1 MNADVEMRSS
11 PNSVRTDEAPGSSLV
26 RRERRGKR
34 GSVVIVL
41 AGLLFTLV
49 TGVAGAG
56 LLTNLKSG
64 GFDDPGSDSVA
75 ASTILAD
82 RFPGSDPNLAMIVE
96 VPDGLDSPAADD
108 ALAGIERTVARVAG
122 AAVTESYA
130 TSSQLA
136 DGDTRGAVLVAI
148 PGDEDTVQR
157 ATASLR
163 STIRAEVSSDVR
175 FGGIAG
181 INDDLNTQVESDI
194 ILAESIAIPLT
205 LILLFF
211 IFRGAVAALIPVGV
225 AAVTIIGSLGI
236 LNLFAQVT
244 SVSVFAVNLVT
255 ALGLGLAIDYCLLF
269 LTRYRDERALG
280 ASDQV
285 ALESARRKTV
295 PTIIISGT
303 TVAAA
308 LASLFLFEQYFLR
321 SFALAG
327 LLVVACTVLGA
338 VFLLP
343 AALALLGPRID
354 WVQLRIPA
362 RRAGSGRRF
371 WYAVGDG
378 AYRRPWLAL
387 PVIAMLVLMALPF
400 AHAQFGVP
408 DERTLPAGT
417 ESRVVTEQLRS
428 HFGLTAGDS
437 LTAVT
442 ENWKGTDAELAGY
455 AERLSEVAGVRSV
468 TTSAGVYADGRLVD
482 SGDPALEPLF
492 RDGSA
497 LWIRMATDVVSYSA
511 EGTDLVRLVRAI
523 QPGGGSE
530 VHIGGLAAQ
539 MTDINA
545 SISSR
550 LPAAAGLIAA
560 LTLVIL
566 FLFTGSILLPIKAL
580 VLNVLGLVSILGLSV
595 FIFQDGHFAG
605 VLGFT
610 PSPIAVSIP
619 ILLFCI
625 AFGLSMDYEIFLLA
639 RIQEKFHASGDL
651 RDAVRSGLGASGP
664 IISAAAL
671 ILAVSFFAMATSG
684 VSLIKMLGL
693 GTGIAIL
700 IDATLIRG
708 VLVPV
713 FMRLAGKYN
722 WWAPRWLRA
731 VHRRVGIR
739 EG

>member
-1 MNADVEMRSS
+1 MNADVDVRSS
-11 PNSVRTDEAPGSSLV
+11 PGSIQTDEGVGSS
-26 RRERRGKR
+26 RGRPGRRGKR
-34 GSVVIVL
+34 GSIVILL
-41 AGLLFTLV
+41 AGVLFTIV

-96 VPDGLDSPAADD
+96 VPEGLDSPAADD
-108 ALAGIERTVARVAG
+108 ALVGIERAVARVAG
-122 AAVTESYA
+122 AGVTASYA
-130 TSSQLA
+130 TSPQLA

-163 STIRAEVSSDVR
+163 SAIRADVGSPVT

-225 AAVTIIGSLGI
+225 AAVTIVGSLGI
-236 LNLFAQVT
+236 LNLIAQVT

-269 LTRYRDERALG
+269 LTRYRDERARG
-280 ASDQV
+280 ASDRA
-285 ALESARRKTV
+285 ALASARRKSV
-295 PTIIISGT
+295 PTIVISGT

-343 AALALLGPRID
+343 AALSLLGPRID
-354 WVQLRIPA
+354 WAQLRMPA
-362 RRAGSGRRF
+362 RRAGGGKRF
-371 WYAVGDG
+371 WHAVGDT

-387 PVIAMLVLMALPF
+387 PVIAVLVVMALPF
-400 AHAQFGVP
+400 GHAQFGVP
-408 DERTLPAGT
+408 DERTLPAGA

-428 HFGLTAGDS
+428 DFGLSAGDS

-442 ENWKGTDAELAGY
+442 ENWKGTDADLEGY
-455 AERLSEVAGVRSV
+455 AGRLSEVAGVTSV
-468 TTSAGVYADGRLVD
+468 TTSTGVYADGRLVV
-482 SGDPALEPLF
+482 SGAPALGERF
-492 RDGSA
+492 KEGSA
-497 LWIRMATDVVSYSA
+497 LWLRMATDVVSYSA
-511 EGTDLVRLVRAI
+511 EGTDLVRQVRAVR
-523 QPGGGSE
+523 PGGGSE
-530 VHIGGLAAQ
+530 MHIGGLAAQ
-539 MTDINA
+539 MSDINA

-550 LPAAAGLIAA
+550 LPAAAGLIAV
-560 LTLVIL
+560 LTLAIL
-566 FLFTGSILLPIKAL
+566 FLFTGSVLLPIKAL
-580 VLNVLGLVSILGLSV
+580 ILNVLGLVSILGLSV
-595 FIFQDGHFAG
+595 FIFQDGHFAN
-605 VLGFT
+605 LLDFT

-664 IISAAAL
+664 IISAAAI

-693 GTGIAIL
+693 GTGVAIL

-713 FMRLAGKYN
+713 FMRLAGRYN

-731 VHRRVGIR
+731 VHRRIGIR